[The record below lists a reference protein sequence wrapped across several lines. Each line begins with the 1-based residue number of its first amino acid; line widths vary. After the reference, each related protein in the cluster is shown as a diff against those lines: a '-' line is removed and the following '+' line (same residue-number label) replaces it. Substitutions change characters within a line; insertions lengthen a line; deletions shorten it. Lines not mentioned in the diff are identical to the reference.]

1 MAPGTGAVG
10 AEICR
15 QKLDERRGDCGAPHL
30 QRSILTALRWVL
42 PSGSAASSTRIGP
55 TSQLKKRGVM
65 RAFSS
70 APQRLYGKAR
80 RNQGGT

>member
-1 MAPGTGAVG
+1 MQG
-10 AEICR
+10 ICSAR
-15 QKLDERRGDCGAPHL
+15 HL
-30 QRSILTALRWVL
+30 QRSILTALRWEV
-42 PSGSAASSTRIGP
+42 PSGSVASSTRIGP